1 MLNVAG
7 LLCNTFLA
15 TLEARHNDS
24 LSPLS
29 RLITLL
35 SRWKIFNEEVDIVY
49 FQFQPRESW
58 TAGTKLVP
66 DNYFSNYTS
75 NFFISNSLMG
85 RKIVSAG
92 GFIMIIDILPST
104 QAVMLIVNNLVLNTL
119 YTTISKAFV

>member
-1 MLNVAG
+1 MY
-7 LLCNTFLA
+7 
-15 TLEARHNDS
+15 
-24 LSPLS
+24 
-29 RLITLL
+29 
-35 SRWKIFNEEVDIVY
+35 IFSSNPGKVG
-49 FQFQPRESW
+49 P
-58 TAGTKLVP
+58 GTKLVP

-104 QAVMLIVNNLVLNTL
+104 QALMLIVNNFVLNTL